1 MGFGVGVVLALFSC
15 ALIGADNTH
24 NNESIRIKDIRSF
37 EKRVTALRIFYRKI
51 SDVYDVFPILD
62 PEKLIES
69 CSKPFTVFRQTK
81 KSKHFENFHYLEPKW
96 PVFWEDSTQKPEGQ
110 PQKRGWS
117 LGSIDSSFF
126 QLLGSL
132 SRQGT
137 YPIRWWTPN
146 PMSKEWWD
154 IPSTW
159 PHVATRMPWSCRWSG
174 YSGCAK
180 RLVCDPGTM
189 NSDLKQG
196 HIYI

>member
-15 ALIGADNTH
+15 ALIGADNTR

-37 EKRVTALRIFYRKI
+37 EKRVKALRIFYRKRW
-51 SDVYDVFPILD
+51 DVYDGFPISD
-62 PEKLIES
+62 PEIEKLIES
-69 CSKPFTVFRQTK
+69 CSKPFTFFRQQKNKVNKCLKNSTTNQTQMT
-81 KSKHFENFHYLEPKW
+81 HILGRFNPKNRR
-96 PVFWEDSTQKPEGQ
+96 ST

-159 PHVATRMPWSCRWSG
+159 PHVATCMPCSCQWSG
-174 YSGCAK
+174 IRDALSAWF
-180 RLVCDPGTM
+180 VIPEQWTVT
-189 NSDLKQG
+189 
-196 HIYI
+196 